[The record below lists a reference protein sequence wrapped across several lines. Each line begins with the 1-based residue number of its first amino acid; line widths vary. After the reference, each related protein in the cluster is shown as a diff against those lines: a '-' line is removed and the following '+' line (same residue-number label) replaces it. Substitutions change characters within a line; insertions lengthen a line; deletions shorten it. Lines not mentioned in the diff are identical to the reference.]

1 MTRTHFLFLYNYCPI
16 VLAICNGSPPP
27 INRQKEKSTNKPN
40 PISNRRLISLMSH
53 IGYDTVQN
61 DFFLRV
67 QYKMI
72 IYQGELVVY
81 NPPFL
86 SMGIFI
92 NFISFHEIK

>member
-1 MTRTHFLFLYNYCPI
+1 MTQYKMI
-16 VLAICNGSPPP
+16 I
-27 INRQKEKSTNKPN
+27 
-40 PISNRRLISLMSH
+40 
-53 IGYDTVQN
+53 
-61 DFFLRV
+61 FLRV